1 VLDLHNAVRYYRR
14 KNMVAA
20 RKVVVPFFWA
30 VCLAMLGSTAAH
42 AQITI
47 KNPKHLPLPD
57 YKLQALYRI
66 ACEQVAEEFHIS
78 DPAKLDFPLTVVLG
92 EPSHYTS
99 DDDKQSYVIYLD
111 RWDDI
116 RFTSSV
122 VLLAAHRV
130 VSRER
135 YKRMVLETL
144 RRANEIMPIQAA
156 DLQKQH

>member
-1 VLDLHNAVRYYRR
+1 MLGIH
-14 KNMVAA
+14 
-20 RKVVVPFFWA
+20 KVVSLIFWGGCIA
-30 VCLAMLGSTAAH
+30 LLGGSATF
-42 AQITI
+42 AQITV
-47 KNPKHLPLPD
+47 KNPKHLPVPE

-99 DDDKQSYVIYLD
+99 DDDKQSYVVYLD

-135 YKRMVLETL
+135 YKKMVLETL